1 MPMAYPGLPSFSFK
15 ASVYWL
21 LGWSF
26 SMASTVL
33 HGHTSRQFLFLYVKA
48 AKTRTSVSRTQPESL
63 NHCLLMSSQLLNL
76 LHLTLPILV
85 HCCKTNCIES
95 GYTDS
100 VTWLIVCVWVGGGGV
115 AAQVDKTSW
124 GLEEAGAVVFMK
136 IVLHCNTQWW
146 HTWLFQTWMG
156 HRVADAEIPEYKM
169 RLSTCVSPESGGWWW
184 WLWASLWNDSLWSQ
198 WWV

>member
-1 MPMAYPGLPSFSFK
+1 MPMAYPGVPSFSFK

-76 LHLTLPILV
+76 LHPILV

-100 VTWLIVCVWVGGGGV
+100 VTWLIVCVWVGGG
-115 AAQVDKTSW
+115 
-124 GLEEAGAVVFMK
+124 
-136 IVLHCNTQWW
+136 VLLHKWTK
-146 HTWLFQTWMG
+146 L
-156 HRVADAEIPEYKM
+156 
-169 RLSTCVSPESGGWWW
+169 LGGWKRRVQLC
-184 WLWASLWNDSLWSQ
+184 LWKLSCTVTPSDDILDCFRHGWATGLRMLKFQNIKC
-198 WWV
+198 VCPHA